1 MPILTQTVSPALT
14 LHLLHSENY
23 RTSGLA
29 VHFLTELSEE
39 TASHIALL
47 HQVLIRGC
55 EGYPNLSALR
65 QRQDELW
72 GATIYPISEQN
83 GEISGI
89 AFAAAFADDRFL
101 PGHAPVLD
109 GILDLLHRLI
119 FCPLIR
125 EEGFLPEVV
134 ESERAHLIAYL
145 ENENNKK
152 ELARY
157 HMELEMFR
165 GQRFSVC
172 ADGEVSRVKEI
183 TPEELYRFYQSFLK
197 TARVDIFYCGPRDAD
212 EMTRKL
218 THAFPGFDHT
228 PPVLTIPHPGDYL
241 PHPPNYVREIAP
253 VEQGQLCIGVRLG
266 SNLLC
271 SDFDACLLMLEIL
284 GRSPINRLYVNVREK
299 KGLCYACSVAEE
311 AYQGFFRIECGIDSH
326 RVDEA
331 VSAIFTEIDEMKEG
345 KISQEELTCAKK
357 SLISYFR
364 GIPDDS
370 GDLMGWYTRL
380 SPAGLTDS
388 PHDFAQK
395 IQAVDLQQVILT
407 AKSMVIDTVFFLC
420 EKGAEDGSR
429 LSWKPFVKEASDRE
443 I

>member
-29 VHFLTELSEE
+29 VHFLSELSEK

-47 HQVLIRGC
+47 LQVLMRGC
-55 EGYPNLSALR
+55 EGYPGLSALR

-72 GATIYPISEQN
+72 GAAVYPISEQN

-89 AFAAAFADDRFL
+89 ALAASFADDRFL
-101 PGHAPVLD
+101 PGNTPVLD
-109 GILDLLHRLI
+109 GVLDLLHRLI

-125 EEGFLPEVV
+125 DGGFLPEVV
-134 ESERAHLIAYL
+134 EGERAHLIAYL

-172 ADGEVSRVKEI
+172 ADGEVSRVKGI

-197 TARVDIFYCGPRDAD
+197 TARIDVFYCGPRNAE

-228 PPVLTIPHPGDYL
+228 PPALTIPDPKNYL
-241 PHPPNYVREIAP
+241 PHQPDYVREIAP

-266 SNLLC
+266 FNLL
-271 SDFDACLLMLEIL
+271 SPDYDACLLMLEIL
-284 GRSPINRLYVNVREK
+284 GRSPINRLYANVREK
-299 KGLCYACSVAEE
+299 KGLCYACSVTEE
-311 AYQGFFRIECGIDSH
+311 AYQGFFRIECGIDS
-326 RVDEA
+326 RRADEA
-331 VSAIFTEIDEMKEG
+331 VSAIFAEINEMKEG
-345 KISQEELTCAKK
+345 KIRKEELNCAKK
-357 SLISYFR
+357 SLISYLR

-370 GDLMGWYTRL
+370 GDLMGWYTRQ
-380 SPAGLTDS
+380 SFAGLTDS
-388 PHDFAQK
+388 PADCAEK
-395 IQAVDLQQVILT
+395 IRNTDLQQVISA
-407 AKSMVIDTVFFLC
+407 AKSMDVDTVFFLC

-429 LSWKPFVKEASDRE
+429 LPWKSFVKEACHRG